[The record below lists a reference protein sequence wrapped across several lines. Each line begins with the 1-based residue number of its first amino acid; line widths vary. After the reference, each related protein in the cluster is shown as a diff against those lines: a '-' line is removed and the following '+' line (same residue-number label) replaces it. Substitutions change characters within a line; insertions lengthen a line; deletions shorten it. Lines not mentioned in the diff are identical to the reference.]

1 MIYLGENAKRYILDA
16 GIEESK
22 ISEYISVDKFKE
34 ALEYDKNKY
43 NLEALEVSKDDNYD
57 WSVSYNNDEIFEVI
71 EGVEVL

>member
-16 GIEESK
+16 GIKESK

-34 ALEYDKNKY
+34 ALEYDKSKY

>member
-1 MIYLGENAKRYILDA
+1 MIYLGQNAKQSILDA

-22 ISEYISVDKFKE
+22 ISEYISVDEFKE
-34 ALEYDKNKY
+34 ALEYDKSKY

-57 WSVSYNNDEIFEVI
+57 WSVSYNNDEIFEII